1 MSTLTS
7 SRHYCSLVW
16 LYNVTYNSISIS
28 YHSAICRECRQKIR
42 SIPHPNYD
50 ENYDNGAAASD
61 YEVGGGGADVAGG
74 SNVVRDRDEYGF
86 GGHGNGEGNDDDDH
100 VGDSGGIGDSCN
112 GDLGG
117 SGSGHVKKGDDDG
130 NGIAVELD
138 SDHEL
143 VATEDYSDETILVSN
158 TFRFSVHLIN
168 KGRSGS

>member
-86 GGHGNGEGNDDDDH
+86 GGM
-100 VGDSGGIGDSCN
+100 VMARVMTMMIMLVILVVS
-112 GDLGG
+112 
-117 SGSGHVKKGDDDG
+117 V
-130 NGIAVELD
+130 IAVMVT
-138 SDHEL
+138 L
-143 VATEDYSDETILVSN
+143 VVVEAVMLKKAMMMVM
-158 TFRFSVHLIN
+158 V
-168 KGRSGS
+168 